1 MEGWGK
7 IGVQSASVLYPNS
20 CYNELC
26 YIEVQVYL
34 KLTTFPKKSV
44 TVACFFVS
52 DRLSVINYNNN
63 TIRQISLPVLA
74 LSCHFKFLLLLAMSQ
89 RSFVNCDISKKMQS

>member
-26 YIEVQVYL
+26 YIEVQVY
-34 KLTTFPKKSV
+34 FY
-44 TVACFFVS
+44 AQYIGNFY
-52 DRLSVINYNNN
+52 I
-63 TIRQISLPVLA
+63 
-74 LSCHFKFLLLLAMSQ
+74 LLANDII
-89 RSFVNCDISKKMQS
+89 SFEQTELRFDIVSGGNKMAS

>member
-26 YIEVQVYL
+26 YIEVQVY
-34 KLTTFPKKSV
+34 KAKSQNHEIQV
-44 TVACFFVS
+44 TVTQFYFEVKHQ
-52 DRLSVINYNNN
+52 VILTHY
-63 TIRQISLPVLA
+63 SKVLC
-74 LSCHFKFLLLLAMSQ
+74 LYINKS
-89 RSFVNCDISKKMQS
+89 